1 MDKKVFELDFYG
13 RKIVVE
19 HGQLAKQA
27 DGAVLVRYGD
37 TVVLSTAVVSKSAN
51 LLSDFFPLMVL
62 LMLYQ
67 NLLMKIFLLI
77 RLINTWKDE
86 KIHKN
91 YLQIV
96 KYSVLLI
103 CSLNFVIGTSYHN

>member
-1 MDKKVFELDFYG
+1 MKKLLMV
-13 RKIVVE
+13 
-19 HGQLAKQA
+19 
-27 DGAVLVRYGD
+27 
-37 TVVLSTAVVSKSAN
+37 KSFN
-51 LLSDFFPLMVL
+51 TKVILLSSNNEYIDNYNKYGNSYVILEP
-62 LMLYQ
+62 
-67 NLLMKIFLLI
+67 IDED
-77 RLINTWKDE
+77 TWKDE